1 MIDGKRL
8 EAFCALACVCVPWLV
23 ACQQGIR
30 TRGPTSTAGQSN
42 GRVWSSWLLGGA
54 LVADGIDVDAP
65 FIAQQFQHMGKLA
78 LALIGLPIG
87 GYFLGLR
94 ALHFRFPVSV
104 PLRAGLAFFL
114 SVLPLLVLESLRTF
128 WLPGCALGLFGFPF
142 RWPPLGHGNP
152 LAAYWSSLGFLVG
165 GLHRARYLKSYGH
178 S

>member
-65 FIAQQFQHMGKLA
+65 FIAQQFQHMGRLSSA
-78 LALIGLPIG
+78 LMGLPIG
-87 GYFLGLR
+87 GYFFGPRPLY
-94 ALHFRFPVSV
+94 FR
-104 PLRAGLAFFL
+104 L
-114 SVLPLLVLESLRTF
+114 S
-128 WLPGCALGLFGFPF
+128 GLFATSGPQGAFRSIAISGFRGSAPHLDP
-142 RWPPLGHGNP
+142 WQHTGAL
-152 LAAYWSSLGFLVG
+152 WVSL
-165 GLHRARYLKSYGH
+165 
-178 S
+178 